1 MRNDQDHNV
10 KIYHSTKHA
19 SQPLSH
25 KFIEYFWSWSNN
37 NSKTKDAYL
46 YTFLL
51 VTQLNFNL
59 TWRMGAGGGQIQNT
73 PIHLKGP
80 RLTVPFTVQIVR
92 SAEKT

>member
-59 TWRMGAGGGQIQNT
+59 TWRMGAGGDKYKIL
-73 PIHLKGP
+73 PSI
-80 RLTVPFTVQIVR
+80 
-92 SAEKT
+92 